1 MAEED
6 LLLVAEDWQSR
17 ALVLA
22 ELQEAGYAVN
32 AQAGLR
38 QALNYL
44 VQHPEHPPIVVL
56 DLHGDD
62 FATPETVDA
71 LLRLVPGAKLIL
83 IIGVYAEPV
92 WDRFATEGNIVQ
104 RRPVTVGEIVQQVKG
119 LLPR

>member
-1 MAEED
+1 MQED

-22 ELQEAGYAVN
+22 ELQEAGYQVN

-38 QALNYL
+38 RALNHL
-44 VQHPEHPPIVVL
+44 ARDPEHPPLVVL
-56 DLHGDD
+56 DLHGDE

-71 LLRLVPGAKLIL
+71 LLRLVPKAKLIL
-83 IIGVYAEPV
+83 IVGVYAEPV
-92 WDRFATEGNIVQ
+92 WDRFAAEGNIVL
-104 RRPVTVGEIVQQVKG
+104 RRPVSVGGIVEQVKR

>member
-1 MAEED
+1 VPED

-22 ELQEAGYAVN
+22 ELQEAGYEVN

-38 QALNYL
+38 HALNDL
-44 VQHPEHPPIVVL
+44 ARHPEHPPLVVL
-56 DLHGDD
+56 DLHGDE

-71 LLRLVPGAKLIL
+71 LLHLVPKAKLIL
-83 IIGVYAEPV
+83 IVRVYAEPV
-92 WDRFATEGNIVQ
+92 WDRFAAEGNIVL
-104 RRPVTVGEIVQQVKG
+104 RRPVSVGEIVRKVKQ

>member
-1 MAEED
+1 VPED

-22 ELQEAGYAVN
+22 ELQEAGYEVN

-38 QALNYL
+38 RALHHL
-44 VQHPEHPPIVVL
+44 ARDPEHPPLVVL
-56 DLHGDD
+56 DLHGDE

-71 LLRLVPGAKLIL
+71 LLRLAPQAKLIL
-83 IIGVYAEPV
+83 IVGVYAEPV
-92 WDRFATEGNIVQ
+92 WDRFVAEGSIVL
-104 RRPVTVGEIVQQVKG
+104 RRPVSVGGIVQQVKR

>member
-1 MAEED
+1 VPED

-22 ELQEAGYAVN
+22 ELQEAGYEVN

-38 QALNYL
+38 QALNHL
-44 VQHPEHPPIVVL
+44 ARDPEHPPLVVL
-56 DLHGDD
+56 DLHGDE

-71 LLRLVPGAKLIL
+71 LLRLVPEAKLIL
-83 IIGVYAEPV
+83 IVGVYAESV
-92 WDRFATEGNIVQ
+92 WDRFAAEGNVVL
-104 RRPVTVGEIVQQVKG
+104 RRPVSVGGIVQQVKR